1 MILLLKINIKNKNHE
16 ILMNINN
23 IYNNNEKV
31 IKDIDGI
38 INENQIENKIINI
51 YNIYEKMTTKNEN
64 IDEIIMKYKIGK
76 ENKIRIFG
84 DTFVKNNKDNFKMII
99 NDDIYELN
107 SFYNIKNE
115 KENEIL
121 HIKLKQIKDINNISY
136 MFNGCSSLIE
146 LHDISKLNTSNVTD
160 ISYIFNKCS

>member
-1 MILLLKINIKNKNHE
+1 MITKKE
-16 ILMNINN
+16 S
-23 IYNNNEKV
+23 E
-31 IKDIDGI
+31 
-38 INENQIENKIINI
+38 KIII
-51 YNIYEKMTTKNEN
+51 A
-64 IDEIIMKYKIGK
+64 KYKIEK
-76 ENKIRIFG
+76 EKKIRIFG
-84 DTFVKNNKDNFKMII
+84 DKFVNNNKNNFQMII
-99 NDDIYELN
+99 NGNIYELN

-121 HIKLKQIKDINNISY
+121 QIKLKQIKDINNISY